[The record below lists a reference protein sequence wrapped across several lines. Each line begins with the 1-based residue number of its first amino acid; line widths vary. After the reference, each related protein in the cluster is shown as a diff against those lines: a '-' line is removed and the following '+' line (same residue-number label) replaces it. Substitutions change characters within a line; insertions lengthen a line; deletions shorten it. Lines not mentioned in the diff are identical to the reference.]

1 MTALL
6 EALDLVDV
14 VVCCGPGGVG
24 KTTVS
29 AALSIRL
36 AEEGRRVCVL
46 TVDPARRL
54 AQALGI
60 DGAGGEPVRV
70 PHVAGGGLHAVMLD
84 ATQTFDALVVRYAGS
99 VEQAE
104 AIRENRLYRSLS
116 SSLSGTQEYMAME
129 KLYELVE
136 SGRFDVV
143 VVDTPPTRNA
153 LDLIDA
159 PTRLTSFLENRIFRA
174 LLTPARAY
182 LRAVSLATR
191 TLLATI
197 GKVAGAELVADA
209 VDFFQAFAG
218 MEQGFADRATAI
230 HDRLR
235 QPSTSFVLVTTPRQD
250 AIVEAQ
256 FFQDRLRDAGLDAGG
271 VIVNRVH
278 PTFATPPAGPQIPFT
293 SDLGVLMANLQELNE
308 LATLERRSLDDLLA
322 AIGDAPVASLP
333 LSSDAA
339 GDVPGLRRLIEHL
352 TDETR

>member
-1 MTALL
+1 MSTLL
-6 EALDLVDV
+6 ETLAPADV

-29 AALSIRL
+29 AALSIKL

-60 DGAGGEPVRV
+60 DGGDGEPVRV
-70 PHVAGGGLHAVMLD
+70 PHVGGGGLHAVMLD
-84 ATQTFDALVVRYAGS
+84 ATKTFDALIIRYAGS
-99 VEQAE
+99 LEQA
-104 AIRENRLYRSLS
+104 ASIRENRLYRSLS

-136 SGRFDVV
+136 SGRFDVI

-182 LRAVSLATR
+182 LRAVSVATR

-218 MEQGFADRATAI
+218 MEEGFADRAHAI
-230 HDRLR
+230 HARLR
-235 QPSTSFVLVTTPRQD
+235 QPSTSFLLITTPRED

-256 FFQDRLRDAGLDAGG
+256 FFEDRLREAGLAAGG

-278 PTFATPPAGPQIPFT
+278 PTFDPPPRNLSVPPH
-293 SDLGVLMANLQELNE
+293 SDLEVLMTNLHDLNE
-308 LATLERRSLDDLLA
+308 QARLERRSLDHLLE

-339 GDVPGLRRLIEHL
+339 GDVPGLRRLIDRLVAEH
-352 TDETR
+352 R